1 MDELCDMLIYSFKR
15 SYQEKKK
22 KKVGM
27 NLELSFLNSESE
39 VKNYRMRGCTMEAT
53 GLWFTTGEESAWG
66 ATLDYYINVLRY
78 WDCTCYY
85 SETWATLISA
95 KVAYTFLVSI
105 ILKVNISNGHSF
117 LTHPSILPQASD
129 DWK

>member
-53 GLWFTTGEESAWG
+53 GL
-66 ATLDYYINVLRY
+66 
-78 WDCTCYY
+78 
-85 SETWATLISA
+85 
-95 KVAYTFLVSI
+95 
-105 ILKVNISNGHSF
+105 
-117 LTHPSILPQASD
+117 
-129 DWK
+129 